1 MPDASCSFLM
11 AGGVP
16 VVTAPAEIDV
26 TTAGQLRAM
35 LAESAA
41 RGHTMVVDLTGT
53 QFCDSAGVAVLARA
67 HNQALAQGGGLWL
80 VVPASGSVP
89 RIFSLTGLDQLIPH
103 FTSLEQ
109 ALAQVPEGGSGRG
122 DPDALPGCA
131 AVPSAPAQGRAG
143 EGVRGVRVADSR
155 DGELGQGER

>member
-16 VVTAPAEIDV
+16 MVTASAEIDV

-41 RGHTMVVDLTGT
+41 RGHTTVVVDLTGT

-89 RIFSLTGLDQLIPH
+89 RIFSLTGLDQLVPH

-109 ALAQVPEGGSGRG
+109 ALAQVPGGRVRPRGPRHSAGMRSRAERTSSG
-122 DPDALPGCA
+122 PG
-131 AVPSAPAQGRAG
+131 G
-143 EGVRGVRVADSR
+143 
-155 DGELGQGER
+155 